1 MLFYYRCLGR
11 LQSLIWSFCIYSF
24 FYIFKLFSIDDTSNS
39 LQWNILNIA
48 TLPIL
53 FFYTN
58 LFVKNHFFISLTQ
71 IVYLN
76 FIAEFCFIL
85 LLVLFITY
93 TVSESIINLL
103 PHLLFCSF
111 SEVHGVFYIFCINN
125 DEFCMLIFY
134 S

>member
-1 MLFYYRCLGR
+1 MPRKTPISNMKFLYLF
-11 LQSLIWSFCIYSF
+11 FCY
-24 FYIFKLFSIDDTSNS
+24 FYIFKLYSIDDTSNC
-39 LQWNILNIA
+39 LQWNILRIA

-85 LLVLFITY
+85 LLVLFIAY

-125 DEFCMLIFY
+125 DEFCMFIFY